1 MKRLETERLILRK
14 WEFDDAEQAYTNW
27 ATDEEMH
34 KYVSW
39 PIHKD
44 INETKDLLN
53 IWIKEYENNSYN
65 WVVEIKDTHEIIGNI
80 AVGKVN
86 KKQNTCDLG
95 YCYGSRFW
103 GKGYGTE
110 ALRAVIEYLLKEEK
124 IHLVEAAHVSNN
136 PASGR
141 IMAKA
146 GMHKDAELR
155 ERRFSKIDNKYYS
168 LIWYSILEEEL

>member
-27 ATDEEMH
+27 ATDEEVH

-44 INETKDLLN
+44 VNETKDLLN

-103 GKGYGTE
+103 GKGYGKKLFE
-110 ALRAVIEYLLKEEK
+110 AGIQELKNMGYDKMVIGCLDGNPSNEFYKHMGGKIIKTRIFEKLQLPENVYYFEK
-124 IHLVEAAHVSNN
+124 I
-136 PASGR
+136 
-141 IMAKA
+141 
-146 GMHKDAELR
+146 
-155 ERRFSKIDNKYYS
+155 
-168 LIWYSILEEEL
+168 